1 MVLEC
6 CQKGVREMCE
16 PPTQKKNYEKLNGT
30 FSFENEI
37 SSGLAQKSIKKKRK
51 SWSSSTCEFRYV
63 VKAWVCIIF
72 CNNERTKV
80 FFIRKRQ
87 RRK

>member
-37 SSGLAQKSIKKKRK
+37 SSGLAQKSIKKRK
-51 SWSSSTCEFRYV
+51 S
-63 VKAWVCIIF
+63 
-72 CNNERTKV
+72 
-80 FFIRKRQ
+80 
-87 RRK
+87 

>member
-37 SSGLAQKSIKKKRK
+37 SSGLAQKSIKKKEK
-51 SWSSSTCEFRYV
+51 VEAPPPVSFVTWSKHECV
-63 VKAWVCIIF
+63 
-72 CNNERTKV
+72 
-80 FFIRKRQ
+80 
-87 RRK
+87 